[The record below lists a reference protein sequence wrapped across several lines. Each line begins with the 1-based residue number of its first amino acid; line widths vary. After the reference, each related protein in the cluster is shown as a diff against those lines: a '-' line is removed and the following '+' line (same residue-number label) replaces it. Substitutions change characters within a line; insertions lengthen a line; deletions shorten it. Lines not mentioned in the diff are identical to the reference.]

1 MADADVT
8 PTGGNDLPTALAWLH
23 ERIGHR
29 FNLDGGAFVIEDAM
43 LRGAEPG
50 FRFRE
55 SDESYALTV
64 YVPVFTLTLD
74 PPHLRVEVVDG
85 SLQLHTRWG
94 HLGLD
99 DADAPPPDPAP

>member
-1 MADADVT
+1 MADADAT
-8 PTGGNDLPTALAWLH
+8 PAGGNDFAMALAWLH

-29 FNLDGGAFVIEDAM
+29 FNVDSGAFVIEDAM
-43 LRGAEPG
+43 LRGSEPG
-50 FRFRE
+50 FRFRASE
-55 SDESYALTV
+55 ESYALTV

-74 PPHLRVEVVDG
+74 PPHLRAEVVDG

-99 DADAPPPDPAP
+99 DVEAGGAA